1 VVAEVA
7 GRRQFIASLRHGT
20 FGFAADD
27 GRLLWES
34 ASGLEGGAHS
44 STPLVVGDAVWTSW
58 RWKGGLS
65 LLELTRKPD
74 GIQVTPGYSRK
85 FEFYTF
91 QDSAICLDNH
101 VYGFGPTSSLH
112 CFNLWT
118 GDAVWGPV
126 RLDGTANCSM
136 VLADGRLYVVANTGT
151 VLLGTPSPE
160 GLTEES
166 RFKIP
171 RFRRDIATTNPVV
184 AGGHLYLRDDQR
196 LLRFDVRRGAEAR
209 PPGRVELDLGR
220 GVVAHVSNRAVFVPT
235 PYDVVEKMMDAANV
249 GKDDV
254 VYDLGSGDGRILV
267 SAARRGARATG
278 IEIDPDLVRI
288 SRENAAR
295 AGFADRVRIE
305 PADLLTAE
313 MSTASVVAL
322 YLPES
327 FLERLKPKF
336 AGLKPG
342 TRIVSHQVR
351 IPKVRV
357 DGERTFESPE
367 DGVLHRLYLY
377 TCPLTEVP

>member
-1 VVAEVA
+1 
-7 GRRQFIASLRHGT
+7 
-20 FGFAADD
+20 
-27 GRLLWES
+27 
-34 ASGLEGGAHS
+34 
-44 STPLVVGDAVWTSW
+44 
-58 RWKGGLS
+58 
-65 LLELTRKPD
+65 
-74 GIQVTPGYSRK
+74 
-85 FEFYTF
+85 
-91 QDSAICLDNH
+91 
-101 VYGFGPTSSLH
+101 
-112 CFNLWT
+112 
-118 GDAVWGPV
+118 
-126 RLDGTANCSM
+126 
-136 VLADGRLYVVANTGT
+136 
-151 VLLGTPSPE
+151 
-160 GLTEES
+160 
-166 RFKIP
+166 
-171 RFRRDIATTNPVV
+171 
-184 AGGHLYLRDDQR
+184 
-196 LLRFDVRRGAEAR
+196 
-209 PPGRVELDLGR
+209 VELDLGR